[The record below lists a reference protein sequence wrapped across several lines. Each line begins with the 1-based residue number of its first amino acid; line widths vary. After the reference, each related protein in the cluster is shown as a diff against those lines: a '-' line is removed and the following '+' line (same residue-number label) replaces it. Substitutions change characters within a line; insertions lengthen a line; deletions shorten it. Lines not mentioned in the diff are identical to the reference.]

1 MLPVTTPQQGRAGAG
16 SVPQW
21 TVQGERGSRSL
32 LRLMTALSLRLGR
45 RASRRVLPLINLYYT
60 LFGGTARQ
68 ASRQYLRRVLGREP
82 VFRDGLR
89 HVGAFATTIHDR
101 LYLLHD
107 RFDLFAVEIEGGH
120 LVADALATG
129 AGVFLMGAHYGSFEI
144 LRAVGRHHLTRPV
157 VMVMYERNARKVNAA
172 LASVNPQAAPEIV
185 ALGHPDSML
194 KVHER
199 LEAGAI
205 VGMLVDRAIGA
216 DATEDVPFLG
226 TPAPFPTGPFR
237 MAAALRRPVF
247 FMAGAYLGDNR
258 YRVRFLPLADFTAVP
273 AGGRA
278 AAVGA
283 AVRRFASL
291 VEAECR
297 SAPYNWF
304 NFYDFWNPQGEA
316 PDG

>member
-1 MLPVTTPQQGRAGAG
+1 MTPVTSQDDAQVVATA
-16 SVPQW
+16 PQW
-21 TVQGERGSRSL
+21 TVRSERGSQAM

-60 LFGGTARQ
+60 LFGGAARR
-68 ASRQYLRRVLGREP
+68 ASRQYLRRALGREP
-82 VFRDGLR
+82 LFRDGLR

-101 LYLLHD
+101 LFLLHD
-107 RFDLFAVEIEGGH
+107 RFDLFDIEIEGGQ
-120 LVADALATG
+120 LVSEALASG
-129 AGVFLMGAHYGSFEI
+129 AGAFLMGAHFGSFEI

-172 LASVNPQAAPEIV
+172 LASVNPTAVPEII

-194 KVHER
+194 KVQER

-216 DATEDVPFLG
+216 DTIEEVPFLG
-226 TPAPFPTGPFR
+226 LPAPFPTGPFR

-258 YRVRFLPLADFTAVP
+258 YRVRFMPLADFSVVA
-273 AGGRA
+273 ARGRT
-278 AAVGA
+278 AAVSE
-283 AVRRFASL
+283 AVRRFAAL

-297 SAPYNWF
+297 CAPYNWF
-304 NFYDFWNPQGEA
+304 NFYDFWNPVAGDTEA
-316 PDG
+316 

>member
-1 MLPVTTPQQGRAGAG
+1 MTPLVPEDAPRAA
-16 SVPQW
+16 VAAPKW
-21 TVQGERGSRSL
+21 TVQSERGSQSM

-45 RASRRVLPLINLYYT
+45 RTSRRVLPLINVYYT
-60 LFGGTARQ
+60 LFGGAARR

-82 VFRDGLR
+82 VFGDGLR

-101 LYLLHD
+101 LFLLHD
-107 RFDLFAVEIEGGH
+107 RFDLFDVEIEGGH
-120 LVADALATG
+120 LVSAALASG
-129 AGVFLMGAHYGSFEI
+129 AGAFLMGAHYGSFEI

-172 LASVNPQAAPEIV
+172 LASVNPSAPPEII

-194 KVHER
+194 QVRDR
-199 LEAGAI
+199 LESGAI

-216 DATEDVPFLG
+216 DTTEMIPFLG
-226 TPAPFPTGPFR
+226 APAPFPTGPFR

-258 YRVRFLPLADFTAVP
+258 YRVRFVPLADFSVAP
-273 AGGRA
+273 ARERA
-278 AAVGA
+278 AAVGD

-297 SAPYNWF
+297 CAPYNWF
-304 NFYDFWNPQGEA
+304 NFYDFWNPQGDA